1 MLNPNLNSNYCLHN
15 RLTCSTLF
23 KGIQN
28 STCWLRPYAN
38 KIEFQLNCVY
48 QPKLPYV
55 WMLRV
60 SGFRADEICP
70 PPFCVHMYIF
80 KEIVFYFKIGNF
92 FTHHNLLLN
101 LFKFKMV
108 STCYNLKMFLISCKQ
123 YTYIHRYSYMVY
135 ISHLQLQFDH
145 CIAMEIVHTAFEFL
159 PGSRAC
165 I

>member
-28 STCWLRPYAN
+28 STCWLRLYAN

-60 SGFRADEICP
+60 SGFRADQICP

-159 PGSRAC
+159 PGNRAC

>member
-1 MLNPNLNSNYCLHN
+1 
-15 RLTCSTLF
+15 
-23 KGIQN
+23 
-28 STCWLRPYAN
+28 
-38 KIEFQLNCVY
+38 
-48 QPKLPYV
+48 
-55 WMLRV
+55 MLRV

-70 PPFCVHMYIF
+70 PPFFVHMYIF

-135 ISHLQLQFDH
+135 IIYLIYNYNSIIALPWKQFIQLSSSYQG
-145 CIAMEIVHTAFEFL
+145 IVLAFNQISFYL
-159 PGSRAC
+159 TSSSLFFKSSFKFFIYLVTTFVYLHRIYDQKSC
-165 I
+165 